1 MFHSM
6 SAKCHAFTG
15 RGNLA
20 MITHISQ
27 LSEELRKLYTRGR
40 QISTPLHIGVISIFV
55 RKKKD
60 VKLISFAFIYL
71 THI

>member
-1 MFHSM
+1 
-6 SAKCHAFTG
+6 
-15 RGNLA
+15 

>member
-1 MFHSM
+1 M

-40 QISTPLHIGVISIFV
+40 QISTPLHIGVTSIFV
-55 RKKKD
+55 RKKKKKD
-60 VKLISFAFIYL
+60 VKLISFALVYL

>member
-1 MFHSM
+1 
-6 SAKCHAFTG
+6 
-15 RGNLA
+15 

-55 RKKKD
+55 RKKKRRETD
-60 VKLISFAFIYL
+60 QFCIHLL
-71 THI
+71 NTHITQEKVLYLIFSSSII

>member
-1 MFHSM
+1 
-6 SAKCHAFTG
+6 
-15 RGNLA
+15 

-55 RKKKD
+55 RKKKRRETD
-60 VKLISFAFIYL
+60 QFCIHLL
-71 THI
+71 NTHITQEKVLYLIFSSSVF

>member
-1 MFHSM
+1 M
-6 SAKCHAFTG
+6 SAKCHAFTE

-27 LSEELRKLYTRGR
+27 LSKDLRKLYMRGR
-40 QISTPLHIGVISIFV
+40 QISTPLHIGVTSIFV
-55 RKKKD
+55 GKKKD
-60 VKLISFAFIYL
+60 VKLISFALVYL

>member
-1 MFHSM
+1 
-6 SAKCHAFTG
+6 
-15 RGNLA
+15 

-55 RKKKD
+55 RKKKRRETD
-60 VKLISFAFIYL
+60 QFCIHLL
-71 THI
+71 NTHITQEKVLYLIFSSSIF